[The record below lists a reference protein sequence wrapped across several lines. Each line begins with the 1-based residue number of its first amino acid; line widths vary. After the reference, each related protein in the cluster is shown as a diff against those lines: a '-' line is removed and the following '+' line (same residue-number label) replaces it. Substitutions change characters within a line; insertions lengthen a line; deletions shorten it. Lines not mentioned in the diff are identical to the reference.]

1 MSRVSLHN
9 PHHSNLLLREA
20 NRMRLSQTLCDVVIS
35 VGSEE
40 FHAHSLVLA
49 CVSRTF
55 ETLFRTRSVR
65 YTLDFL
71 ASRTFELILEY
82 SYTDSLE
89 APAEELG
96 ELLQAAGI
104 LAMEGLEKQILAAT
118 ARPELTGRTGDEDWT
133 LARKSEGARAV
144 MDRELTSASPRR
156 SAPSE
161 RFEAALVEGETP
173 SAMELATQDTGP
185 EDALLAKT
193 EFLEDKAAMAC
204 DPPKKDGSPE
214 SAGALSRAESLPT
227 RGTVITA
234 PGRSAPG
241 QQRADPLAPDGLRW
255 PRYEMPVRPFVAV
268 PPLDPSHF
276 RAVPA
281 VLPHISQAPMAFSAT
296 VDFSSYPR
304 QALQGATRL
313 ELRGRPGQ
321 EGSRTIPAFRA
332 RGIGGNLLHMSES
345 TTAPQRMT
353 ETVNSF
359 LCKLCGK
366 RFSDSRHL
374 ELHLLAHAGEKPFEC
389 KLCHQ
394 RSRDYSAMIK
404 HLRTHNG
411 ALPYQCTVCREF
423 CSSLSAMQKHIKSH
437 KPEEIPSDWSLE
449 ETYLYLCYV

>member
-1 MSRVSLHN
+1 
-9 PHHSNLLLREA
+9 
-20 NRMRLSQTLCDVVIS
+20 MRLSQTLCDVVIT
-35 VGSEE
+35 VGSQE

-55 ETLFRTRSVR
+55 EALFRTRSVR

-89 APAEELG
+89 APAEELE
-96 ELLQAAGI
+96 ELLQAAGV
-104 LAMEGLEKQILAAT
+104 LAMEGLVKQILAAT
-118 ARPELTGRTGDEDWT
+118 TCPGLTGRTGDEDWT
-133 LARKSEGARAV
+133 LARKSEGAQAV
-144 MDRELTSASPRR
+144 TDRELTSASPHR

-161 RFEAALVEGETP
+161 RFEAASVEGETP
-173 SAMELATQDTGP
+173 SAIDLAAPDTGP
-185 EDALLAKT
+185 EDSLLAKT

-214 SAGALSRAESLPT
+214 GAGALTRAESLPT

-241 QQRADPLAPDGLRW
+241 QQRVAPLAPDGLGW

-268 PPLDPSHF
+268 PPLDASHF

-296 VDFSSYPR
+296 VDFGSYPR

-313 ELRGRPGQ
+313 EICGRPGQ
-321 EGSRTIPAFRA
+321 EGSRMIPAFRA

-345 TTAPQRMT
+345 TAAPQR
-353 ETVNSF
+353 
-359 LCKLCGK
+359 
-366 RFSDSRHL
+366 
-374 ELHLLAHAGEKPFEC
+374 
-389 KLCHQ
+389 
-394 RSRDYSAMIK
+394 
-404 HLRTHNG
+404 
-411 ALPYQCTVCREF
+411 
-423 CSSLSAMQKHIKSH
+423 
-437 KPEEIPSDWSLE
+437 
-449 ETYLYLCYV
+449 